1 MTEYYLWLL
10 QLMGPANPESHAIL
24 QKYGS
29 AKQAYTEIKEKG
41 DISLL
46 TPAAKKRLEN
56 ATLENA
62 ELILRHCRKKEIQ
75 IAVLDGEDYPYR
87 LRNIYNPPI
96 VLFYKGTLKGLD
108 DEICVAGVGARD
120 ATEYTAKLTRRTCVD
135 LAKLGVVLV
144 SGMAVGVDNIVHNAS
159 IECGARTIG
168 VLACGHDIDYPRGSL
183 STRARICECGGA
195 IVSELLPFEKTNKNY
210 FNTRNRIIAGLSL
223 GVMVFQAGMGSG
235 SLLTANHALQQG
247 RDVFC
252 VPPADVFSPVYS
264 GVVSYLRDGAIP
276 LFNYLD
282 VVNAY
287 FASFSEQL
295 AVINRQNK
303 FSIQPEKH
311 FVFVKNEEKK
321 PEKKAEKATVNN
333 EAVVREERPK
343 KELDLSG
350 YSDEAKAVINSL
362 GDAQRNIEQITALTG
377 ISPDDLAEIL
387 VDLEI
392 EGVIKATPGANYELI

>member
-10 QLMGPANPESHAIL
+10 QLMGPANPESHAVL
-24 QKYGS
+24 QTYGS
-29 AKQAYTEIKEKG
+29 AKEAYTAIKEKG
-41 DISLL
+41 DTSLL
-46 TPAAKKRLEN
+46 TPAAKKRLET

-62 ELILRHCRKKEIQ
+62 ELILRHCKKKNIR

-108 DEICVAGVGARD
+108 NEICVGGVGARD

-135 LAKLGVVLV
+135 LARLGVVLV
-144 SGMAVGVDNIVHNAS
+144 SGMAVGVDNIVHNAA
-159 IECGARTIG
+159 IECNAKTIG
-168 VLACGHDIDYPRGSL
+168 VLACGLDIDYPRGSL
-183 STRARICECGGA
+183 STRERICECGGA
-195 IVSELLPFEKTNKNY
+195 VISELMPFDKASKTY
-210 FNTRNRIIAGLSL
+210 FNTRNRLIAGLSL
-223 GVMVFQAGMGSG
+223 GVMVFQAGMSSG

-252 VPPADVFSPVYS
+252 VPPADVFSPTYS

-287 FASFSEQL
+287 FASFSEKL

-321 PEKKAEKATVNN
+321 SEKKKAEQKNV
-333 EAVVREERPK
+333 EASSQK
-343 KELDLSG
+343 KTQKELDLSN
-350 YSDEAKAVINSL
+350 YSEEHKAVLQSL
-362 GDAQRNIEQITALTG
+362 MQAPKNIEQITAATG
-377 ISPDDLAEIL
+377 ISPDNLAEIL

-392 EGVIKATPGANYELI
+392 EGVLRATPGANYELI